1 MLIWTASTEKSR
13 PTYLNLIRG
22 LTFVEAT
29 GAAELLALTTR
40 GGAGGGL
47 PLPDR

>member
-1 MLIWTASTEKSR
+1 MPISTACTARFEFD
-13 PTYLNLIRG
+13 YLNRILG
-22 LTFVEAT
+22 LAFVEVI
-29 GAAELLALTTR
+29 GAAGLLALTTR